1 MTNRHAFA
9 ELDKRIEHTNRYISV
24 GLMMVLI
31 FYIISIWLI
40 PGRFAQN
47 IIIQIVLTVIYVL
60 NLFLNLLFAHTKIIS
75 PKATEKF
82 IIVTVLV
89 TYMLCDIFVTNIFIP
104 FMVFGPI
111 FAFVLYYDKRCVR
124 IPAVIAFVF
133 GISTKI
139 FDIINTTVYDKF
151 DYASGIV
158 FLTAFTATAF
168 VLSMLFDT
176 YNNDIFGL
184 LEDDKI
190 AQEHSKISLNR
201 VLTSVRSESENAS
214 SDLSDLEDA
223 NTKIVTSISN
233 INESCQETKNSFSNQ
248 LVMTDNI
255 SKLIEDASQKGQ
267 SITDI
272 TSNVNEAINEGMN
285 SLENL
290 TKTSGSIT
298 STNNS
303 IVSTMNILM
312 ESTENMQTFIDTISA
327 IAEQTNLLALNASIE
342 AARAGESG
350 RGFAVVATEIGSL
363 SNQSKDAT
371 TVIQQ
376 MITELCNNARNTA
389 LIVDSSVTAAREQ
402 SDHLK
407 TVNEQ
412 FNVISER
419 MSQLL
424 DEAKGINSVL
434 NSVVTSNK
442 NIVDTVS
449 RISVVTENVAERTKQ
464 VLSEAENS
472 KDRTLRAKQA
482 IESVIRTA
490 SYGIDN

>member
-1 MTNRHAFA
+1 
-9 ELDKRIEHTNRYISV
+9 
-24 GLMMVLI
+24 
-31 FYIISIWLI
+31 
-40 PGRFAQN
+40 
-47 IIIQIVLTVIYVL
+47 
-60 NLFLNLLFAHTKIIS
+60 
-75 PKATEKF
+75 
-82 IIVTVLV
+82 
-89 TYMLCDIFVTNIFIP
+89 
-104 FMVFGPI
+104 
-111 FAFVLYYDKRCVR
+111 
-124 IPAVIAFVF
+124 
-133 GISTKI
+133 
-139 FDIINTTVYDKF
+139 
-151 DYASGIV
+151 
-158 FLTAFTATAF
+158 
-168 VLSMLFDT
+168 
-176 YNNDIFGL
+176 
-184 LEDDKI
+184 
-190 AQEHSKISLNR
+190 
-201 VLTSVRSESENAS
+201 
-214 SDLSDLEDA
+214 
-223 NTKIVTSISN
+223 
-233 INESCQETKNSFSNQ
+233 
-248 LVMTDNI
+248 MTDNI

-285 SLENL
+285 SLEKL

-424 DEAKGINSVL
+424 DEA
-434 NSVVTSNK
+434 
-442 NIVDTVS
+442 
-449 RISVVTENVAERTKQ
+449 
-464 VLSEAENS
+464 
-472 KDRTLRAKQA
+472 
-482 IESVIRTA
+482 
-490 SYGIDN
+490 